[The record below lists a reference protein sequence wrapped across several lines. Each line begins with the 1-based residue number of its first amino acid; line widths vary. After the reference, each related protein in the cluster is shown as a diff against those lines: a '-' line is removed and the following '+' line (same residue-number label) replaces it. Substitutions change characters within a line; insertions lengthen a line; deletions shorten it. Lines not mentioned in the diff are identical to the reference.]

1 MCGQPVGRDEPAPG
15 HTDPVTVEP
24 LTPGGVAARLAEL
37 VLRRAT
43 GLDRRTQAGARHL
56 RVLLDG
62 APPTGPAALADRLV
76 DPLRAQGRPVIR
88 VHAADFLRPASV
100 RLEHGRHDTDA
111 LLDDWLDT
119 RALNREVL
127 APLGAAAHEPAHA
140 GPEPAPHTTTTAR
153 GTTTPAPARYLP
165 TLWDPVLDRATRAA
179 YAEVPPGAV
188 LLLDGSLLLGRGLA
202 ADLTVHLAVRP
213 STLDRR
219 TAPDDA
225 WALPAYARYDAEVR
239 PQDVADVVVRVDDPR
254 HPAWVRP
261 AGPA

>member
-1 MCGQPVGRDEPAPG
+1 MCVQPVGHDRPAPR

-24 LTPGGVAARLAEL
+24 LTPDGVAARLAEL

-43 GLDRRTQAGARHL
+43 GLDRGTPTGARHL

-62 APPTGPAALADRLV
+62 APPTDPAALADRLV
-76 DPLRAQGRPVIR
+76 DPLRARGRPVIR

-100 RLEHGRHDTDA
+100 RLEHGRHDPDA

-119 RALNREVL
+119 RALDREVL
-127 APLGAAAHEPAHA
+127 APLGPSPLGSDHA
-140 GPEPAPHTTTTAR
+140 RTTA
-153 GTTTPAPARYLP
+153 APARYLP

-219 TAPDDA
+219 TPPDDA
-225 WALPAYARYDAEVR
+225 WALPAYARYDAEAR